1 VIALP
6 DWADAALAADYGV
19 TTRQLDILAGIAK
32 GMTNADIGR
41 ALFLSEETVKTHIKG
56 LYRALRL
63 SGRPTSRGAAVAIAY
78 DVGLLRTRAMRN
90 ERAQAAGLQVAS

>member
-6 DWADAALAADYGV
+6 DWADTALAADYGV

-41 ALFLSEETVKTHIKG
+41 GLFLSEETVKTHIKG